1 MRIDLPTQTKREAL
15 GFTMVEIAIAVA
27 VIAFA
32 LVAIIGV
39 LPAGLQVQKEN
50 REDTLLAQDGM
61 YFMEAIRSGAVGLDE
76 LPYYVSR
83 IDVVRSGVTNSYSSF
98 GSGAEVIGLLSTP
111 GFDTTNF
118 ATVRAISGAL
128 AEKGPATAEVA
139 FRYQMQVHIEP
150 FQPLQVPIIATNV
163 EDIRIQDRLRTELQD
178 NLQEIRLRF
187 LWPILPRGGFGSSRQ
202 TLRSI
207 ASGQFVVKTNGNTPY
222 FYLRP

>member
-1 MRIDLPTQTKREAL
+1 MILPTQSRCSRANS
-15 GFTMVEIAIAVA
+15 GFTMIEIAIAVA
-27 VIAFA
+27 IIAFA

-50 REDTLLAQDGM
+50 REDTLLAQEGT

-139 FRYQMQVHIEP
+139 FRYQMQV
-150 FQPLQVPIIATNV
+150 
-163 EDIRIQDRLRTELQD
+163 
-178 NLQEIRLRF
+178 
-187 LWPILPRGGFGSSRQ
+187 
-202 TLRSI
+202 
-207 ASGQFVVKTNGNTPY
+207 
-222 FYLRP
+222 

>member
-1 MRIDLPTQTKREAL
+1 MILPTQSRCSRANS
-15 GFTMVEIAIAVA
+15 GFTMIEIAIAVA
-27 VIAFA
+27 IIAFA

-50 REDTLLAQDGM
+50 REDTLLAQEGT
-61 YFMEAIRSGAVGLDE
+61 YFMEAIRGGALGLDE

-83 IDVVRSGVTNSYSSF
+83 IDVVRGGVTNTYSSL

-111 GFDTTNF
+111 DAINI
-118 ATVRAISGAL
+118 AKVRAISGAL
-128 AEKGPATAEVA
+128 AERGPATAEIA
-139 FRYQMQVHIEP
+139 FQYQMQVQIIP
-150 FQPLQVPIIATNV
+150 FQSLPPLATTNLVPLIVQSNYVDT
-163 EDIRIQDRLRTELQD
+163 LQA
-178 NLQEIRLRF
+178 NLHEIRLRF
-187 LWPILPRGGFGSSRQ
+187 LWPILPNGSFGNGRQ

>member
-1 MRIDLPTQTKREAL
+1 MRLLKQSQCSRQKS

-61 YFMEAIRSGAVGLDE
+61 YFMEAIRSGAIGLDE

-83 IDVVRSGVTNSYSSF
+83 IDVVGNGGTNTFSSF
-98 GSGAEVIGLLSTP
+98 NSGAEVIGLLSTP
-111 GFDTTNF
+111 GTTNI

-139 FRYQMQVHIEP
+139 FRYQMQVQIIPFEP
-150 FQPLQVPIIATNV
+150 VPPPTTLTNAQELFVQNKLRNSLQN
-163 EDIRIQDRLRTELQD
+163 
-178 NLQEIRLRF
+178 NLHEIRLRF
-187 LWPILPRGGFGSSRQ
+187 LWPILPTGNFGNGRQ
-202 TLRSI
+202 TLRSLV
-207 ASGQFVVKTNGNTPY
+207 SGEFVVKTNGTTPY